1 MSILPGQPYLYRGSP
16 SLLALNEQIMADRA
30 RLGGKVST
38 QREIPPCG
46 TYARYRRHCKAHEA
60 IDEACARAS
69 AEMRVRLRKQASM
82 GGKALQAKVREARR
96 TTAPTTPL
104 VPTEPLVISR
114 RKR

>member
-16 SLLALNEQIMADRA
+16 SLRILNAEIMADRA
-30 RLGGKVST
+30 AHQPVARPG
-38 QREIPPCG
+38 RAEPPCG
-46 TYARYRRHCKAHEA
+46 TWARYRRHVKAHQP
-60 IDEACARAS
+60 IDEACRLAALEMSRAMKARA
-69 AEMRVRLRKQASM
+69 AM
-82 GGKALQAKVREARR
+82 GGRATQARLREARR